1 MNEEQ
6 EVKCCAA
13 LRKLNAEQKLEYL
26 MQSETVRLI
35 MLGRYTPE
43 ELDRAL
49 RNMRKR
55 IREQEHV
62 HQLDLSEVVSLR
74 RQIELLTEVDR

>member
-6 EVKCCAA
+6 EVVCCAA
-13 LRKLNAEQKLEYL
+13 LQKLGPTQKLEYL
-26 MQSETVRLI
+26 MQSETIRLI
-35 MLGRYTPE
+35 MAGRYTPQ
-43 ELDRAL
+43 ELDRTL

-74 RQIELLTEVDR
+74 RQIELLTEAGK

>member
-6 EVKCCAA
+6 EVVCCAA
-13 LRKLNAEQKLEYL
+13 LKKLSPIQKLEYL
-26 MQSETVRLI
+26 MQSETIRLI
-35 MLGRYTPE
+35 MAGRYTPQ
-43 ELDRAL
+43 ELDRTL